1 MRVLIACEESGIV
14 SKAFLDN
21 GHDSYSCDL
30 IPTSSEDP
38 EVIERHIQGDCL
50 DHIYGDWDL
59 VIGFPPCIHLSS
71 SGARWFKEKRESGV
85 QQEAI
90 EFFLSFTRIKSPWA
104 IENPIGIMSTK
115 FRKPD
120 QIIQPWQFGHPESK
134 STCLWLSGLSNLA
147 PTMILEKPASG
158 RWGNQTPSGQ
168 NKLGPS
174 LERSKLRSK
183 TYLGIAKAMANQ
195 WS

>member
-1 MRVLIACEESGIV
+1 MRILVACEESGVV

-38 EVIERHIQGDCL
+38 EVIERHIKGDCL

-120 QIIQPWQFGHPESK
+120 QIIQPWQFGHGETK
-134 STCLWLSGLSNLA
+134 ATCLWLHQLPKLN
-147 PTMILEKPASG
+147 PTEIVEG
-158 RWGNQTPSGQ
+158 REGRIWKMSP
-168 NKLGPS
+168 GP
-174 LERSKLRSK
+174 ERSKLRSK